1 MAVRKEVA
9 GKGQEVAGDL
19 ILDEELHQVLR
30 ELYLLGQAV
39 IGQVQ
44 ELLELWLYLHDQDSK
59 ERALQLHRSKSL
71 GKLLLLRRQRLDS
84 ILEFLGSWDRRQFQR
99 DFQLILILIKLV
111 DFIDLQL
118 QVDKKVNGKI
128 SGSVSGLLV
137 HRISW
142 LLHGVGQP
150 LTGNGHTERGC
161 HGSPS

>member
-1 MAVRKEVA
+1 MLKEVKSIKKKPA
-9 GKGQEVAGDL
+9 AP
-19 ILDEELHQVLR
+19 
-30 ELYLLGQAV
+30 
-39 IGQVQ
+39 
-44 ELLELWLYLHDQDSK
+44 K
-59 ERALQLHRSKSL
+59 ERERKRKKKERERTNNYS
-71 GKLLLLRRQRLDS
+71 
-84 ILEFLGSWDRRQFQR
+84 
-99 DFQLILILIKLV
+99 IKLV

-161 HGSPS
+161 HGAPS